1 MSEYENDGYEL
12 GWDAEIENEGQDF
25 VVAEDG
31 DYDFTV
37 TGFERA
43 RFAGSKKM
51 PPCNQAKL
59 SIKLD
64 MPNGENC
71 IIKHNLFL
79 HTKTEWKLCEFFTAI
94 GQRKHGQ
101 RVSMNWNAVNGA
113 RGRCKVSKRSFV
125 SKDGKTLWTND
136 IDKFYDPAENGSDL
150 PYTFGQQPS
159 AQPSQQGYPQAPVQQ
174 PYQQPAYAQPQQP
187 AYQPPVQ
194 QNPGGY
200 VPGKF

>member
-1 MSEYENDGYEL
+1 MSEYVNDGYEL
-12 GWDAEIENEGQDF
+12 GWDAEIENEGQEF

-31 DYDFTV
+31 DYSFTV

-43 RFAGSKKM
+43 RFEGSKKM

-64 MPNGENC
+64 MPNGGNC
-71 IIKHNLFL
+71 VIKHNLFL

-113 RGRCKVSKRSFV
+113 RGKCKVSKRSFV
-125 SKDGKTLWTND
+125 SKEGKTIWTND
-136 IDKFYDPAENGSDL
+136 IDKFYEPDESDL
-150 PYTFGQQPS
+150 PYTFGQQAP
-159 AQPSQQGYPQAPVQQ
+159 AQPQAYPQPQYQQ
-174 PYQQPAYAQPQQP
+174 SYAQQPAYPQPSQAP
-187 AYQPPVQ
+187 A
-194 QNPGGY
+194 GY